1 MKKRRTLIIVICV
14 VVIGVVLGIVLT
26 RGRGSEAT
34 LNTVNIT
41 RGDIVKTVLV
51 DGGLEMPNKVY
62 LSFGVTGTVEEVL
75 VEEGD
80 KVVKG
85 QRLARLDARSLELS
99 VAVAQANYETA
110 EINLMG
116 TIYPHYTKI
125 WGIDLAGIWLALD
138 EAHGNLEQ
146 AQKLLDEGRIDE
158 AHVSLSL
165 IQENID
171 KAESKSE
178 SRPWSVPPSVRLL
191 ELQLDVAEANLEL
204 AKINLEKATIVAP
217 FDAVIADITIAEGK
231 EVSTMTYAN
240 PAISLVDTSRIEMT
254 GVIDEID
261 IAMVKLGQEA
271 DVILDALPDK
281 ELKGRVTFISQIG
294 TVEAGVVGYDTT
306 VTLENPDEELR
317 DGMSATAEIILDR
330 RDDVLLIPNRA
341 IRGSVENPTVVVAKV
356 EQIRSAEDVESRQVT
371 LGLSDGITTEVLS
384 GLEEGERVVV
394 VPAKSVASGG
404 GF

>member
-1 MKKRRTLIIVICV
+1 MKMKKWLALIITICLV
-14 VVIGVVLGIVLT
+14 VTVLT
-26 RGRGSEAT
+26 GCANRQAT
-34 LNTVNIT
+34 APEIAEVT
-41 RGDIVKTVLV
+41 RGDLV
-51 DGGLEMPNKVY
+51 ISVPVSGNLEMPRKTD
-62 LSFGVTGTVEEVL
+62 LSFGTTGMVEEVL

-85 QRLARLDARSLELS
+85 QKLARLDARSLELT
-99 VAVAQANYETA
+99 VAMRQADYEAA
-110 EINLMG
+110 EVNLMG

-138 EAHGNLEQ
+138 EAQENLEQ
-146 AQKLLDEGRIDE
+146 AQKLLNEGKIDE
-158 AHVSLSL
+158 AYVLLGL
-165 IQENID
+165 IQGSID

-191 ELQLDVAEANLEL
+191 ELQLDVAEANLDA
-204 AKINLEKATIVAP
+204 AKISLEKATIVAP

-231 EVSTMTYAN
+231 EVSTMTLAN
-240 PAISLVDTSRIEMT
+240 PAISLVDTSEIEMT

-281 ELKGRVTFISQIG
+281 ELTGKVTFISQIG

-341 IRGSVENPTVVVAKV
+341 IRGSIDNPTVVVAKV
-356 EQIRSAEDVESRQVT
+356 EQIWSDEDVESRQVT

-384 GLEEGERVVV
+384 GLKEGERVVIAS
-394 VPAKSVASGG
+394 AKRVAPEG

>member
-1 MKKRRTLIIVICV
+1 MKKWLALIITICLV
-14 VVIGVVLGIVLT
+14 GIVFT
-26 RGRGSEAT
+26 GCANPQAT
-34 LNTVNIT
+34 APEIAEVT
-41 RGDIVKTVLV
+41 RGDLV
-51 DGGLEMPNKVY
+51 ISVPVSGNLEMPRKTD
-62 LSFGVTGTVEEVL
+62 LSFGTTGMVEEVL

-85 QRLARLDARSLELS
+85 QKLARQDARSLELT
-99 VAVAQANYETA
+99 VAMAQADYEMA
-110 EINLMG
+110 EVNLMG

-125 WGIDLAGIWLALD
+125 WGIDLAGVWLALD
-138 EAHGNLEQ
+138 EAHDNLEQ

-158 AHVSLSL
+158 AYVLLSL
-165 IQENID
+165 IQGNID
-171 KAESKSE
+171 KAESKSQ
-178 SRPWSVPPSVRLL
+178 SRPWSVPPSIRLL
-191 ELQLDVAEANLEL
+191 ELRLDVARANLDA
-204 AKINLEKATIVAP
+204 AKLSLEKATIVAP

-231 EVSTMTYAN
+231 EVSAMTIAD
-240 PAISLVDTSRIEMT
+240 PAISLVDTSEIEMT

-281 ELKGRVTFISQIG
+281 ELKGKVTFISQIG
-294 TVEAGVVGYDTT
+294 TVVAGVVGYDTT

-330 RDDVLLIPNRA
+330 REGVLLIPNRA
-341 IRGSVENPTVVVAKV
+341 IRGSIENPTVEVAKV
-356 EQIRSAEDVESRQVT
+356 EQIWSDEDVESREVT

-384 GLEEGERVVV
+384 GLKEGERVVIAS
-394 VPAKSVASGG
+394 AKRIAPEG

>member
-1 MKKRRTLIIVICV
+1 MKKWLTLIITICLV
-14 VVIGVVLGIVLT
+14 GIVFT
-26 RGRGSEAT
+26 GCASPQAT
-34 LNTVNIT
+34 APEIAVVS
-41 RGDIVKTVLV
+41 RGDLV
-51 DGGLEMPNKVY
+51 ISVPVSGNLEMPRKTD
-62 LSFGVTGTVEEVL
+62 LSFGTTGMVEEVL

-85 QRLARLDARSLELS
+85 QNLAKLDARSLELS
-99 VAVAQANYETA
+99 VAMAQADHEAA

-116 TIYPHYTKI
+116 TIYPHYTKV

-138 EAHGNLEQ
+138 EAHDNLEQ

-158 AHVSLSL
+158 AYVLLGL

-178 SRPWSVPPSVRLL
+178 SRPWSLPPSVRLL
-191 ELQLDVAEANLEL
+191 ELQLDVARANLDA
-204 AKINLEKATIVAP
+204 AKLSLEKATIVAP

-231 EVSTMTYAN
+231 EVSTMTLAN
-240 PAISLVDTSRIEMT
+240 PAISLVDTSEIEMT
-254 GVIDEID
+254 GIIDEID

-281 ELKGRVTFISQIG
+281 ELKGKVTFISQIG

-317 DGMSATAEIILDR
+317 DGMSATAEIILER
-330 RDDVLLIPNRA
+330 RDGVLLIPNRA
-341 IRGSVENPTVVVAKV
+341 IRGSVENPVVVVAKV

-384 GLEEGERVVV
+384 GLKEGERVVV
-394 VPAKSVASGG
+394 VPVAQPSARG

>member
-1 MKKRRTLIIVICV
+1 MKMKKWLALIITICLV
-14 VVIGVVLGIVLT
+14 GIVFAGCAN
-26 RGRGSEAT
+26 RQAT
-34 LNTVNIT
+34 APEIAEVT
-41 RGDIVKTVLV
+41 RGDLV
-51 DGGLEMPNKVY
+51 ISVPVSGNLEMPRKTD
-62 LSFGVTGTVEEVL
+62 LSFGTTGMVEEVL

-85 QRLARLDARSLELS
+85 QKLARQDARSLELT
-99 VAVAQANYETA
+99 VAMAQADYEMA
-110 EINLMG
+110 EVNLMG

-138 EAHGNLEQ
+138 EAQDNLEQ

-158 AHVSLSL
+158 AYVLLSL

-171 KAESKSE
+171 KAESKSQ

-191 ELQLDVAEANLEL
+191 ELRLDVARANLDA
-204 AKINLEKATIVAP
+204 AKLSLEKATIVAP

-231 EVSTMTYAN
+231 EVSAMTIAD
-240 PAISLVDTSRIEMT
+240 PAISLVDTSEIEMT

-281 ELKGRVTFISQIG
+281 ELTGKVTFISQIG
-294 TVEAGVVGYDTT
+294 TVVAGVVGYDTT

-330 RDDVLLIPNRA
+330 REGVLLIPNRA
-341 IRGSVENPTVVVAKV
+341 IRGSIENPTVEVAKV
-356 EQIRSAEDVESRQVT
+356 EQIWSDEDVESREVT

-384 GLEEGERVVV
+384 GLKEGERVVIATSKRIT
-394 VPAKSVASGG
+394 PEG

>member
-1 MKKRRTLIIVICV
+1 MKKWLALIITSCL
-14 VVIGVVLGIVLT
+14 VVIVFTGCANPQATATESAVV
-26 RGRGSEAT
+26 
-34 LNTVNIT
+34 T
-41 RGDIVKTVLV
+41 RGDLV
-51 DGGLEMPNKVY
+51 ISVPVSGNLEMPRKTD
-62 LSFGVTGTVEEVL
+62 LSFGTTGMVEEVL

-85 QRLARLDARSLELS
+85 QKLARQDARSLELT
-99 VAVAQANYETA
+99 VAMAQADYEMA
-110 EINLMG
+110 EVNLMG

-138 EAHGNLEQ
+138 EAHDNLEQ

-158 AHVSLSL
+158 AYVLLSL
-165 IQENID
+165 IQGNID
-171 KAESKSE
+171 KAESKSQ
-178 SRPWSVPPSVRLL
+178 SRPWSVPPSIRLL
-191 ELQLDVAEANLEL
+191 ELRLDVARANLDA
-204 AKINLEKATIVAP
+204 AKLSLEKATIVAP

-231 EVSTMTYAN
+231 EVSAMTIAD
-240 PAISLVDTSRIEMT
+240 PAISLVDTSEIEMT

-281 ELKGRVTFISQIG
+281 ELKGKVTFISQIG
-294 TVEAGVVGYDTT
+294 TVVAGVVGYDTT

-330 RDDVLLIPNRA
+330 REGVLLIPNRA
-341 IRGSVENPTVVVAKV
+341 IRGSIENPTVEVAKV
-356 EQIRSAEDVESRQVT
+356 EQIWSDEDVESREVT

-384 GLEEGERVVV
+384 GLKEGERVVIAS
-394 VPAKSVASGG
+394 AKRIAPEG

>member
-1 MKKRRTLIIVICV
+1 MRMKKWLTLIITSCLV
-14 VVIGVVLGIVLT
+14 GIVFT
-26 RGRGSEAT
+26 GCANPQAT
-34 LNTVNIT
+34 APEIAVVS
-41 RGDIVKTVLV
+41 RGDLV
-51 DGGLEMPNKVY
+51 ISVPVSGNLEMPRKTD
-62 LSFGVTGTVEEVL
+62 LSFGTTGMVEEVL

-85 QRLARLDARSLELS
+85 QKLARLDARSLELS
-99 VAVAQANYETA
+99 VAMAQADYESA

-116 TIYPHYTKI
+116 TLYPRYTKV

-138 EAHGNLEQ
+138 EAQGNLEQ
-146 AQKLLDEGRIDE
+146 AQELLNEGEIDE
-158 AHVSLSL
+158 AYVLLGL
-165 IQENID
+165 IEENIE

-178 SRPWSVPPSVRLL
+178 SRPWSLPPSVRLL
-191 ELQLDVAEANLEL
+191 ELQLDVARANLDA
-204 AKINLEKATIVAP
+204 AKISLEKATIVAP

-240 PAISLVDTSRIEMT
+240 PAISLVDPSRIEMS

-261 IAMVKLGQEA
+261 IAQVKLGQEA

-281 ELKGRVTFISQIG
+281 ELKGKVTFISQIG
-294 TVEAGVVGYDTT
+294 TVVAGVVGYDTT

-317 DGMSATAEIILDR
+317 DGMSATAEIILER

-384 GLEEGERVVV
+384 GLKEGERVVV